1 MQADSLVPAFSDP
14 VVDSQRVFRVLLKA
28 LSEPGLI
35 HEVDFVDSLGP
46 LDEAAYALALTLL
59 DSSTTV
65 WLSPNFESSLIRQ
78 NLTFH
83 CGCRFV
89 AEPEQ
94 AMFAFLTADEVQ
106 VLRRLNIGTD
116 RDPEFSA
123 TAIVQLNTLESGESS
138 VWSGPGIEHS
148 RDVHLPLPTAF
159 WTLREQVN
167 PFPRGVDLFFVAQK
181 QVMGMSRTTQVQ
193 TKRED

>member
-1 MQADSLVPAFSDP
+1 
-14 VVDSQRVFRVLLKA
+14 
-28 LSEPGLI
+28 
-35 HEVDFVDSLGP
+35 
-46 LDEAAYALALTLL
+46 
-59 DSSTTV
+59 
-65 WLSPNFESSLIRQ
+65 
-78 NLTFH
+78 
-83 CGCRFV
+83 
-89 AEPEQ
+89 
-94 AMFAFLTADEVQ
+94 MFAFLTADEVQ

-123 TAIVQLNTLESGESS
+123 TAIVQLSTLESGDSS

-148 RDVHLPLPTAF
+148 RDVHLPLPTEF